1 MRTVAMPG
9 ERTGVVVWEWQRLG
23 GRLSARWRCAS
34 QPNALHAR
42 TSGPPP
48 GLIEA
53 LDPLGMPNV
62 QYASRRSYGGWGT
75 RTRAAMYGA
84 CAAASP
90 IAINLA
96 VVVIHLAAIRF
107 VFLPI
112 GTA

>member
-1 MRTVAMPG
+1 MPG
-9 ERTGVVVWEWQRLG
+9 ETTGVLVCEWQRLG
-23 GRLSARWRCAS
+23 GRLSARWRYAS
-34 QPNALHAR
+34 QPNALQAGAP
-42 TSGPPP
+42 GPLY

-53 LDPLGMPNV
+53 LEPLGMSNV

-75 RTRAAMYGA
+75 RARAAMYVA
-84 CAAASP
+84 CSTASP
-90 IAINLA
+90 IVINLA

>member
-9 ERTGVVVWEWQRLG
+9 GTTGVVVCEWQRLG
-23 GRLSARWRCAS
+23 GRLSARWRYAS
-34 QPNALHAR
+34 QPNAPHPGM
-42 TSGPPP
+42 SGPLA

-53 LDPLGMPNV
+53 LDPLGRHNV
-62 QYASRRSYGGWGT
+62 QNAPPRSYRGWGT
-75 RTRAAMYGA
+75 RTRAAMYVA
-84 CAAASP
+84 CSAASP

-107 VFLPI
+107 IFLPI

>member
-9 ERTGVVVWEWQRLG
+9 ERTGVVVYEWQRLG

-34 QPNALHAR
+34 QPNALHAG

-84 CAAASP
+84 CTAASP
-90 IAINLA
+90 IAINVA

-112 GTA
+112 GSA